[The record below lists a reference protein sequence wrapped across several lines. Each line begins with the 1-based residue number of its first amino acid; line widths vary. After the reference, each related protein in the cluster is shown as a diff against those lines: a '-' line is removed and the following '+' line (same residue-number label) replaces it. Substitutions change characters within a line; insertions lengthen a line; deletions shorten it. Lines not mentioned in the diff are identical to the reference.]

1 MRDLDLSEYSYK
13 NGYEKGYNEG
23 YADGRE
29 KVLAKVAGYAEERAR
44 QIPTHNDDF
53 SWGMKRAFE
62 EVALLMHRTLKGENN
77 GENKTT
83 NETEDVQADV
93 PTVEKQA

>member
-1 MRDLDLSEYSYK
+1 MKSMDISEYSYK
-13 NGYEKGYNEG
+13 NGYEKGF
-23 YADGRE
+23 ADGRE
-29 KVLAKVAGYAEERAR
+29 KVLTKVAAYAEERAK
-44 QIPTHNDDF
+44 QIPVHKDDF

-62 EVALLMHRTLKGENN
+62 EVALLMHRTLKGDND

-93 PTVEKQA
+93 PTDEKQAE

>member
-13 NGYEKGYNEG
+13 NGYDKGF
-23 YADGRE
+23 ADGRE
-29 KVLAKVAGYAEERAR
+29 RVLTKVAAYAVERAT
-44 QIPTHNDDF
+44 QIPVHKDDF

-62 EVALLMHRTLKGENN
+62 EVSLLMWRILKGEND

-93 PTVEKQA
+93 PTDEKQAE